1 MTTNLKRSRRSLLR
15 RWQLWLFVLL
25 AVLLLAVPS
34 VAQEYY
40 VGVLTK
46 ALILGLFAIS
56 VDITIG
62 YTGLITLA
70 PAAFFGIGAYSVAK
84 VVVDYSGS
92 YWLGFPL
99 AVVLA
104 AVIAVLIG
112 YAPIKRRIGEVY
124 FVLFTMAFGIIVY
137 DFVFVASW
145 LTGGSNGLGYL
156 SPPTVF
162 AIDLSQTVPYYYF
175 ALFVVG
181 GVGLLLYLLV
191 RSDYGEILHAI
202 RQNELR
208 MRYLGYDTDREKLIA
223 WVLSAVTSSLA
234 GAVYVGTIGLAAPQ
248 MMSFALTGEVLI
260 WVVVGGSGTL
270 VGPFVAAVALTLL
283 EESLGNLWAEG
294 YLIVLGLLFVGF
306 IFFLPN
312 GLAGLVQRMRE

>member
-1 MTTNLKRSRRSLLR
+1 
-15 RWQLWLFVLL
+15 
-25 AVLLLAVPS
+25 
-34 VAQEYY
+34 
-40 VGVLTK
+40 
-46 ALILGLFAIS
+46 
-56 VDITIG
+56 
-62 YTGLITLA
+62 
-70 PAAFFGIGAYSVAK
+70 
-84 VVVDYSGS
+84 
-92 YWLGFPL
+92 
-99 AVVLA
+99 
-104 AVIAVLIG
+104 
-112 YAPIKRRIGEVY
+112 
-124 FVLFTMAFGIIVY
+124 
-137 DFVFVASW
+137 
-145 LTGGSNGLGYL
+145 
-156 SPPTVF
+156 VF

-283 EESLGNLWAEG
+283 EESLVNLWAEG